1 MTTVFD
7 ECEPL
12 LRAVAGLAVAAGVVA
27 FYFGAQ
33 TVFGLVLA
41 FVAVFGGGVVICC
54 AALLSAWL
62 LLGAKRVSKLMDS
75 QKDCVLIGAYLAA
88 CAVSAYFFYIKV
100 L

>member
-12 LRAVAGLAVAAGVVA
+12 LRSVAGLAVAVGVA
-27 FYFGAQ
+27 CFYFGVH
-33 TVFGLVLA
+33 TVFGLCLA
-41 FVAVFGGGVVICC
+41 FLAVFGGGVVICC

-62 LLGAKRVSKLMDS
+62 LLGAKRVSKLVDS
-75 QKDCVLIGAYLAA
+75 QKVCVLIGAYLGA
-88 CAVSAYFFYIKV
+88 CGVSAYFFYIKV